1 MSTGPR
7 LTQALGLAGL
17 GLLAACGSSDDGP
30 GTGGVSVEEAEAL
43 DQAAEMLDSQ
53 RLPPEALEE
62 VADQPGTD
70 LAPGAPNGGAA
81 ADSDAQ

>member
-1 MSTGPR
+1 MTAGPR
-7 LTQALGLAGL
+7 LMQALAVAGL
-17 GLLAACGSSDDGP
+17 GLLAACGSGDDGP

-62 VADQPGTD
+62 AADQPGTD
-70 LAPGAPNGGAA
+70 LAPGSATGS
-81 ADSDAQ
+81 ADSAAQ

>member
-1 MSTGPR
+1 MRVRP
-7 LTQALGLAGL
+7 LLPLAMAAL
-17 GLLAACGSSDDGP
+17 GLLAACGSADDGP

-62 VADQPGTD
+62 TADQPGTD
-70 LAPGAPNGGAA
+70 LSPAMATDSAA
-81 ADSDAQ
+81 Q